1 MDDSIS
7 FDEALEELRK
17 LLDSAESVTQEAIE
31 EIVSK
36 VSVADDNATTVLYTI
51 TNKLDYYVNSDGMRH
66 ISHTEAY
73 KFLGND
79 KYTSAIY
86 DLIEKAN
93 PSADKTSIYKM
104 VDDYLNGVE
113 KFENF
118 KPTGVQSKGTT
129 GPWADISYRFAT
141 ATKGDVFLKTIS
153 KKALQ
158 TNRICNAFFDV

>member
-36 VSVADDNATTVLYTI
+36 VSVADDNATTIFYTI
-51 TNKLDYYVNSDGMRH
+51 TKKLDYPVDSDGMRH
-66 ISHTEAY
+66 ISHTHAY
-73 KFLGND
+73 EFLNSD
-79 KYTSAIY
+79 DYTKVIREQ
-86 DLIEKAN
+86 IRKAN
-93 PSADKTSIYKM
+93 PGADRTSISKM

-158 TNRICNAFFDV
+158 TNRNCNAFFDV